1 MRRRN
6 PNLRLTELWIRLKR
20 RGYSR
25 CVESLYRV
33 MQREGLIKDRPVKE
47 KRKSKPYEQ
56 MTHPGERIQIDV
68 KVVPQSCLAN
78 KEERL
83 YQHTAIDEYSRYR
96 ILGAYPEQSIYSSAE
111 FLKR

>member
-1 MRRRN
+1 M
-6 PNLRLTELWIRLKR
+6 
-20 RGYSR
+20 
-25 CVESLYRV
+25 ESLYRV
-33 MQREGLIKDRPVKE
+33 IQREGLIKDRPVPVKE

-68 KVVPQSCLAN
+68 KVVPQSCLTN

-83 YQHTAIDEYSRYR
+83 YQYTAIDEYSRYR